1 LLCCNI
7 LVRAA
12 SSETTTKQDGV
23 FDWTFAWQEL
33 RREQGVDEMPV
44 KSDARFA
51 LANLLARTEQKA
63 T

>member
-1 LLCCNI
+1 M
-7 LVRAA
+7 RAA